1 MATSTVSTKGQ
12 IVIPAAVREDL
23 GLAPGS
29 RVEFLKTPDG
39 YLLKPATVSISDLK
53 GILRKPRKPISV
65 EMMREAVR
73 RRARR

>member
-12 IVIPAAVREDL
+12 IVIPAPIRAEL
-23 GLAPGS
+23 GLNAGS

-39 YLLKPATVSISDLK
+39 YLLKAATGTITALK
-53 GILRKPRKPISV
+53 GILSKPRKPVSV
-65 EMMREAVR
+65 AMMHEAVR

>member
-23 GLAPGS
+23 GLEAGS
-29 RVEFLKTPDG
+29 RVEFLKTSDG
-39 YLLKPATVSISDLK
+39 YLLKPATGSISDLK
-53 GILRKPRKPISV
+53 GILGKPRKPVSV